1 MDIDAWGDTVG
12 LGRDDASLSN
22 CLTAVEF
29 LRLYDWIISK
39 ERYNI
44 RMTVIVL
51 S

>member
-1 MDIDAWGDTVG
+1 MDRDAWGNTVG
-12 LGRDDASLSN
+12 LGQDGA

-44 RMTVIVL
+44 KMTVIVL